1 MESNIEKLKR
11 LFGMKK
17 DEIVVPEQTEDYDIN
32 MSVTVSNS
40 SAGQSST
47 MGTMMGGAGGAG
59 GSYIVSAPTTGYTY
73 TLPVTTAIGGG
84 PGYYSIGSGITFS
97 MPTRTNIVS
106 LNDANGKEIVR
117 INMDGSVTWADGIK
131 IDEAAEA
138 MSKSMSNAVEL
149 QAGITKAVKLRM
161 RDSVF
166 EDIIEIARQK
176 GSLTAD
182 DLTYLLEASK
192 IVEKLK
198 GAKD

>member
-11 LFGMKK
+11 LFGMKLQ
-17 DEIVVPEQTEDYDIN
+17 EETSIPNQTEDYDI
-32 MSVTVSNS
+32 SVSVDVSSS
-40 SAGQSST
+40 SAGATSAAGSI
-47 MGTMMGGAGGAG
+47 GTTCA
-59 GSYIVSAPTTGYTY
+59 SGYTY
-73 TLPVTTAIGGG
+73 ILPITSIMGGG
-84 PGYYSIGSGITFS
+84 SGHYTAGSGITFS
-97 MPTRTNIVS
+97 TPIKTNIVS
-106 LNDANGKEIVR
+106 FYGTDGKEIVR
-117 INMDGSVTWADGIK
+117 INLDGSVTWADGIK

-138 MSKSMSNAVEL
+138 MSKTMSNAVEL

-166 EDIIEIARQK
+166 EDIIEIAKQK

>member
-1 MESNIEKLKR
+1 MR
-11 LFGMKK
+11 K
-17 DEIVVPEQTEDYDIN
+17 DEIVVPDQTEDYDVN

-40 SAGQSST
+40 SAGQSSM
-47 MGTMMGGAGGAG
+47 MGTMMGGAGAS
-59 GSYIVSAPTTGYTY
+59 GSYIVTAPTTAGYTY
-73 TLPVTTAIGGG
+73 TIPTTIPVGGG
-84 PGYYSIGSGITFS
+84 SGYYTVGSGITFS
-97 MPTRTNIVS
+97 NPVKTNIVS
-106 LNDANGKEIVR
+106 FHSTDGKEIVR

-138 MSKSMSNAVEL
+138 MSKTMSNAVEL

>member
-1 MESNIEKLKR
+1 
-11 LFGMKK
+11 MKK
-17 DEIVVPEQTEDYDIN
+17 EETIVPEQSEDYDIN

-40 SAGQSST
+40 SAGQSSM

-59 GSYIVSAPTTGYTY
+59 SYIVTAPTSGYTY
-73 TLPVTTAIGGG
+73 TLPVTTGIGGG
-84 PGYYSIGSGITFS
+84 SGYYSIGSGITFS
-97 MPTRTNIVS
+97 MPPRTSIIS
-106 LNDANGKEIVR
+106 FNDANGKEIVR

-138 MSKSMSNAVEL
+138 MSKTMSNAVEL